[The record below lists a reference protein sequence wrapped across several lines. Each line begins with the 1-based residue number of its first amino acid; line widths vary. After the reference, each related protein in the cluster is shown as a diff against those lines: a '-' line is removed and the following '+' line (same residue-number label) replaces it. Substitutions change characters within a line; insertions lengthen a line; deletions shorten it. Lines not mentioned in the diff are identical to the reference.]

1 MRNLILK
8 ELFVK
13 SWWVFAFLIF
23 CAVLFE
29 QGLKERDRHYQQL
42 DEQLLTL
49 KLQKYVALQKQED
62 LQRQINSQSDL
73 AWIELTLMKG
83 LGLVPDGEEKVYF
96 YR

>member
-1 MRNLILK
+1 MINFIIK
-8 ELFVK
+8 ELFVR

-42 DEQLLTL
+42 DEQLQSL
-49 KLQKYVALQKQED
+49 KFQKNEALHKQED